1 MKNID
6 DLKLIVLDNC
16 KEFGQK
22 VDKHLQKIRKN
33 KNSYI
38 VPVKLTR
45 FNNGEAKAF
54 VERLYT
60 LLVILEIIAVLI
72 KCLIS

>member
-33 KNSYI
+33 KKYI
-38 VPVKLTR
+38 YKNR
-45 FNNGEAKAF
+45 Y
-54 VERLYT
+54 RR
-60 LLVILEIIAVLI
+60 
-72 KCLIS
+72 